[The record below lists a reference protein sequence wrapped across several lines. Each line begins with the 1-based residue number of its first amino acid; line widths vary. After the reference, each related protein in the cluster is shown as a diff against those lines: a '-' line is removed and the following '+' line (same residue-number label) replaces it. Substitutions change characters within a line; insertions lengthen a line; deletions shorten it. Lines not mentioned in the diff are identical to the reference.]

1 MIRGDDLKGGQT
13 KMKAVLV
20 DFHIGAANI
29 NNELH

>member
-20 DFHIGAANI
+20 DFHIGAGI
-29 NNELH
+29 NGA